1 MSNGEKTVSTSNIDG
16 KAVEVTNR
24 WFTWSNMI
32 SFSRLFVAFPIIYL
46 YHINGQQ
53 ADLTV
58 ILLVIYGVIS
68 DYLDGIVARA
78 TGSVSELGKML
89 DPIAD
94 KLAALVLFSY
104 VVWIG
109 RIPLWFFLFGI
120 GRDLL
125 IISGSMWIRSRR
137 GKVPM
142 AVMSGKISVN
152 IMALYWMIAFFAPF
166 ATVVLDWLLWT
177 SIVAMV
183 YSFGEYMYR
192 FVQIERG
199 AQFN

>member
-1 MSNGEKTVSTSNIDG
+1 VDNGDASVSNIDG
-16 KAVEVTNR
+16 KQVKVTNR
-24 WFTWSNMI
+24 WFTWSNFI

-53 ADLTV
+53 ANLAV
-58 ILLVIYGVIS
+58 ILLVIYGIFS

-109 RIPLWFFLFGI
+109 RIPVWFFIFGI
-120 GRDLL
+120 VRDLL
-125 IISGSMWIRSRR
+125 IVSGSVWIRQRR

-142 AVMSGKISVN
+142 SVMSGKISVN
-152 IMALYWMIAFFAPF
+152 VMALYWVIAFFAPF
-166 ATVVLDWLLWT
+166 ATMVLDWLLWA

-183 YSFGEYMYR
+183 YSFGEYIYR
-192 FVQIERG
+192 FVKIEQG